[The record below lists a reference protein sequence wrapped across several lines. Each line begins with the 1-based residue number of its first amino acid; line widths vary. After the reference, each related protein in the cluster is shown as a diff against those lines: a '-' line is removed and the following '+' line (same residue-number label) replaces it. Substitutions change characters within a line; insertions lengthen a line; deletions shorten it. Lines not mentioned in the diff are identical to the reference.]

1 MKNTTINTAR
11 WPAGI
16 IFVLL
21 AALLPELAWAAPS
34 FFEPVA
40 GDKSVEMLLKPIF
53 GELFGGP
60 AAAGLMGA
68 IKVFN
73 AAALT
78 VGGLLAAYTL
88 VFGTMQTAHDGE
100 MLGKKWS
107 SMWLPIRTVLG
118 VGLVMPVAS
127 GFCVAQLFVGWVTL
141 QGVGLADKIWTS
153 YVDGFTSS
161 AGMAPKVAMPATRE
175 FAKGVLLN
183 LVCVETGKKMASG
196 ALGPT
201 AMIWSNTF
209 AGSNQP
215 GGKGRLYGNTDY
227 PSLCGAVNYAAIKP
241 PVISPNMSSILQL
254 GSTDAER
261 AAATTAIK
269 TAHITA
275 TAQLEASLQ
284 PLAAAVVSQAFDEAP
299 IAADASILDQAADA
313 YQTAVSTAAGSV
325 FGGADALTPVK
336 NSASQDGW
344 ILAGSWFMRSS
355 QLQDVVNKAASSTPV
370 SVAPVNSAAG
380 ANYQDRDFA
389 RSYSKLDGVLGHSVG
404 AYGIENSAAAGGGS
418 NDMDKWSKETFHHF
432 LEPMA
437 KGFQLDANRHPMMAL
452 KDFGDYLM
460 VGSEAAIIFAGGL
473 MAKAGLATLGTL
485 TGAIMYFG
493 LLVLTLL
500 GSLIVFAS
508 MASVYFPVL
517 PFIIFFGTALGWL
530 ILVAEAVIAI
540 PLAAIMKLTPG
551 GDDIMGGSK
560 QAYMLLLGLALRPA
574 LIVFGFILSLIGV
587 EHILRLFN
595 QVFFPV
601 FFSSM
606 GESVVGVVT
615 LVIGVGIYFGTL
627 TYMLHKLFGLCHVV
641 PDQLL
646 RWIGGG
652 HEQLG
657 SWGGGSAEAAKGN
670 VGAVVGNI
678 SSKTQSVSD
687 ASGRNNAMGKQR
699 DDANMRSEMTEKKN
713 AASEA
718 RSGSMELSGMSAAA
732 STSAAAASGP
742 GSKPADTVQAVAD
755 RFAVAQ
761 KHADVAQSFSS
772 AGNEEGAAK
781 HNKSAAME
789 MSAANKLAD
798 SLESRGASA
807 QKSAEHHSLASGT
820 AERPQAAASF
830 REAEALYKAG
840 RDAQNVLGNREKA
853 DELNQSG
860 DEAGR
865 RASLIEAELASNPKT
880 ATPDASQQPTT
891 STQGKQ
897 EPTATSP
904 QEKPA
909 PANPPV
915 KQQGTDKPTQQEE

>member
-1 MKNTTINTAR
+1 MKAFKKKKAIIKNKFSQSR
-11 WPAGI
+11 WHLGI
-16 IFVLL
+16 FLGLV
-21 AALLPELAWAAPS
+21 AVLLPEFAWAAPS
-34 FFEPVA
+34 FFEPVP

-60 AAAGLMGA
+60 VAAGLMGA
-68 IKVFN
+68 VKVFN

-88 VFGTMQTAHDGE
+88 IFGTMQTAHDGE

-127 GFCVAQLFVGWVTL
+127 GFCVAQLLVAWITL
-141 QGVGLADKIWTS
+141 QGVGLADQLWSS
-153 YVDGFTSS
+153 YVKGFASS
-161 AGMAPKVAMPATRE
+161 AGMGPQVAMPATRE

-183 LVCVETGKKMASG
+183 MTCVEAGKHFATTTPQIWTNSFSATNQSG
-196 ALGPT
+196 G
-201 AMIWSNTF
+201 
-209 AGSNQP
+209 Q
-215 GGKGRLYGNTDY
+215 GRLYGTSDY
-227 PSLCGAVNYAAIKP
+227 PNLCGAVNYAAIKP

-261 AAATTAIK
+261 TAAATAIK
-269 TAHITA
+269 NDHITA
-275 TAQLEASLQ
+275 TIQLETALQ
-284 PLAAAVVSQAFDEAP
+284 PLAAAIVKQTFVTGAPLADAGLLDAAAEEYQKSVSQ
-299 IAADASILDQAADA
+299 
-313 YQTAVSTAAGSV
+313 AAGSV

-355 QLQDVVNKAASSTPV
+355 QLQDIVTKAASSTPV
-370 SVAPVNSAAG
+370 SIAPVNSSAG
-380 ANYQDRDFA
+380 ANYQDQDFA
-389 RSYSKLDGVLGHSVG
+389 RVYAKLDGVLGRSVG
-404 AYGIENSAAAGGGS
+404 SYGIENSAAAGGGG
-418 NDMDKWSKETFHHF
+418 NDVDKWSKETFHHF

-437 KGFQLDANRHPMMAL
+437 KGFQLKENRHPMMAL

-460 VGSEAAIIFAGGL
+460 VGSEAAIILAGGL
-473 MAKAGLATLGTL
+473 MAKAGISSVGTL
-485 TGAIMYFG
+485 TAAIMYFG
-493 LLVLTLL
+493 LLVFTLL
-500 GSLIVFAS
+500 GSLIVFAA

-540 PLAAIMKLTPG
+540 PLAAVMKLTPG
-551 GDDIMGGSK
+551 GDDVMGGAK

-587 EHILRLFN
+587 EHIIRLFN

-678 SSKTQSVSD
+678 SNKTQSASD
-687 ASGRNNAMGKQR
+687 ATGRNLAMGKQR
-699 DDANMRSEMTEKKN
+699 DDAKLQSEMTEKKN

-761 KHADVAQSFSS
+761 KHANVGQSFSS

-798 SLESRGASA
+798 GLESRGASA
-807 QKSAEHHSLASGT
+807 QKSAENHSLTSGT

-853 DELNQSG
+853 DELNQRG

-865 RASLIEAELASNPKT
+865 RASLIEAELASDPKT

-891 STQGKQ
+891 PTQGKAEQ
-897 EPTATSP
+897 
-904 QEKPA
+904 
-909 PANPPV
+909 ANPPAGNPDNGGNDPT
-915 KQQGTDKPTQQEE
+915 KQGE